1 MNESKALNRS
11 LRNTQ
16 LKKLLG
22 KSNRNKSEN
31 SYMVTNEKDQDL
43 RQSLPL
49 CLASHYKK
57 LRSRILSRYKSIH
70 LRLKNHGKSLV
81 KNQTLNHPK
90 NYE

>member
-31 SYMVTNEKDQDL
+31 SYMVTNEKD
-43 RQSLPL
+43 
-49 CLASHYKK
+49 
-57 LRSRILSRYKSIH
+57 
-70 LRLKNHGKSLV
+70 
-81 KNQTLNHPK
+81 
-90 NYE
+90 